1 MAKPMSRVEA
11 EAALRSDGRAQHE
24 ALLRLPPDADPQLV
38 AKALLGF
45 RGRSWWAFARNARKL
60 TAPMIDAVL
69 AGLEEDRSAP
79 SVFLREVVRSAMP
92 SVSLV
97 EAWDVAI
104 EGYLSLDSTYAWGS
118 KQRRAKFADLAR
130 DPRTLAGCQAAAAGC
145 ADAST
150 SMLAVLA
157 TDASDASIDAL
168 MPHFVGAQAEGD
180 GRLDRLERLK
190 THARDTDGMRAM
202 LAEIE
207 RALGVRNA
215 ASPALALAGPL
226 GLGDVKELWFSVFLG
241 SREHTAHRVPRFQ
254 AHVDVDS
261 RSDVWFTV
269 HVSELSG
276 VGASG
281 GISFNVRQVW
291 RDTFGVGPCEARDL
305 PGWLARVAGMHG
317 IDWDFAGASVRTG
330 LRGKKRDAVLRWLRG
345 AT

>member
-1 MAKPMSRVEA
+1 MSRVEA
-11 EAALRSDGRAQHE
+11 EAALRSDGPAQRD
-24 ALLRLPPDADPQLV
+24 ALMRLPPDADPRLV
-38 AKALLGF
+38 ASTLLGF
-45 RGRSWWAFARNARKL
+45 RERSWWAFARSARKL
-60 TAPMIDAVL
+60 TAPMIEAVL

-92 SVSLV
+92 AASLV
-97 EAWDVAI
+97 DAWHVAI

-118 KQRRAKFADLAR
+118 KQRRAKFAELAR
-130 DPRTLAGCQAAAAGC
+130 DARTLAGCQAAAAGC
-145 ADAST
+145 ADASNA
-150 SMLAVLA
+150 MLAVLA

-168 MPHFVGAQAEGD
+168 MPHFVGAQ
-180 GRLDRLERLK
+180 RLDRLERLK
-190 THARDTDGMRAM
+190 THARDTEGMRAM
-202 LAEIE
+202 LGEIE
-207 RALGVRNA
+207 RALGARNA
-215 ASPALALAGPL
+215 ASPALTLADALGV
-226 GLGDVKELWFSVFLG
+226 GDVKELWFSVSLG

-276 VGASG
+276 MGVSG

-291 RDTFGVGPCEARDL
+291 RDTFGVGPCEAREL
-305 PGWLARVAGMHG
+305 PGWLARVAGMRG
-317 IDWDFAGASVRTG
+317 IEWDFVGASVRTG

>member
-1 MAKPMSRVEA
+1 MSRVEA
-11 EAALRSDGRAQHE
+11 EAALRSDGRAQRD
-24 ALLRLPPDADPQLV
+24 ALMRLPPDADPELV
-38 AKALLGF
+38 AKVLLGF
-45 RGRSWWAFARNARKL
+45 RGTSWWGFARSARKL
-60 TAPMIDAVL
+60 TSPMIEAVL
-69 AGLEEDRSAP
+69 AHLEEDPSAP

-92 SVSLV
+92 AASLV
-97 EAWDVAI
+97 EAWHVAI

-118 KQRRAKFADLAR
+118 KQRRAKFAELAR

-145 ADAST
+145 ADASN

-168 MPHFVGAQAEGD
+168 MPHFVGAQADGD

-190 THARDTDGMRAM
+190 THARDTDNMRAM
-202 LAEIE
+202 LSEIE
-207 RALGVRNA
+207 RALGARNA
-215 ASPALALAGPL
+215 ASPALGLASAL
-226 GLGDVKELWFSVFLG
+226 GLGDVKELWFSVYLG
-241 SREHTAHRVPRFQ
+241 SRERTPHRVPRFQ

-276 VGASG
+276 TGATG

-291 RDTFGVGPCEARDL
+291 RDTLDIGPCEARDL
-305 PGWLARVAGMHG
+305 PAWLARLAQQRG
-317 IDWDFAGASVRTG
+317 IDWDFAEASVRTG